1 MFGFFYMINT
11 FNEKGG
17 IVLNSLNQSVAGIK
31 GVGPKKSEILKSL
44 GIETV
49 EDLLTYYPFR
59 YDDIQE
65 KMLDEIQD
73 QEKVVLKG
81 TVLAE
86 PVVNYY
92 GYKKSRMVFR
102 MLTEQAVI
110 NVTFFNQPFLK
121 SKINANEDVAIYG
134 KWDGRRKALTGM
146 KILATQEE
154 EVDFSP
160 IYHVNKQIRQKTLV
174 DLIRQVWEMYGEELE
189 ETLPGWLLEKYRLMP
204 RGKAAYA
211 MHFPEKIEENR
222 LAKRR
227 LAFEEFF
234 IFQLKMIQLKHQETA
249 KELGKGIKYDVKA
262 LKAFIQTLPF
272 ELTPAQKRV
281 VNEICGDLRSDKHMH
296 RLLQGDVGSGKTI
309 VAAIALFAVV
319 SEGYQ
324 GALMVPTEILAEQHM
339 ESLTEV
345 FSKVGVSVGLLTS
358 STKTAERRRILA
370 ELASGELQV
379 IVGTHSLIQEEVV
392 FHDLGLVIIDEQH
405 RFGVNQRRLLREKGN
420 HADVLFMT
428 ATPIPRTLAI
438 TAYGE
443 MDVSV
448 IDELP
453 AGRIPIETRWIL
465 PKQVD
470 TVLTWLNGQ
479 LKNGQQVY
487 VICPLIEESEM
498 LDVKNATEIYEHLK
512 QFFEPNFKVALLHGK
527 MKSQEKDDIMTAFKE
542 NQTQILVS
550 TTVIEVG
557 VNVPNATTMMIMDAD
572 RFGLA
577 QLHQLR
583 GRVGRG
589 SLASYCILVANPKSD
604 QGKERMK
611 IMTETTDGFVLSQ
624 KDLEMRGPGDFFG
637 AKQSGLPEFKVGDI
651 VADEAILETA
661 RIEATELLDDPTW
674 MEKAEN
680 QSLVKALK
688 EKLEETEYFD

>member
-1 MFGFFYMINT
+1 MD
-11 FNEKGG
+11 E
-17 IVLNSLNQSVAGIK
+17 LNQSVSWLK
-31 GVGPKKSEILKSL
+31 GVGPKKSEVLNSL
-44 GIETV
+44 GIKTV
-49 EDLLTYYPFR
+49 YDLLTYYPFR

-65 KMLDEIQD
+65 KSLDEIQD

-86 PVVNYY
+86 PVVSYY
-92 GYKKSRMVFR
+92 GFKKSRLVFR
-102 MLTEQAVI
+102 MMTEQAVI
-110 NVTFFNQPFLK
+110 GVTFFNQPFLK
-121 SKINANEDVAIYG
+121 SKINASEEIAIYG

-146 KILATQEE
+146 KVLATQEE
-154 EVDFSP
+154 ELDFSP

-174 DLIRQVWEMYGEELE
+174 DLIKQTWELYGHL
-189 ETLPGWLLEKYRLMP
+189 LPENLPEWLTSKYRLMP
-204 RGKAAYA
+204 KRQAAYA
-211 MHFPEKIEENR
+211 MHFPETIEENR

-234 IFQLKMIQLKHQETA
+234 LFQLKMIQLKKQETS
-249 KELGKGIKYDVKA
+249 KDLGKSIMYDVTV
-262 LKAFIQTLPF
+262 LKEFIKTLPF
-272 ELTPAQKRV
+272 ELTGAQKRV
-281 VNEICGDLRSDKHMH
+281 VNEICADLRSQEHMH

-309 VAAIALFAVV
+309 VAAIALYAVV
-319 SEGYQ
+319 SEGLQ

-339 ESLTEV
+339 ESLTDV
-345 FSKVGVSVGLLTS
+345 FSKTDVKVGLLTS
-358 STKTAERRRILA
+358 STKTAERRQILA
-370 ELASGELQV
+370 DLASGEMDI
-379 IVGTHSLIQEEVV
+379 IVGTHSLIQDDII
-392 FHDLGLVIIDEQH
+392 FNDLSLAIIDEQH
-405 RFGVNQRRLLREKGN
+405 RFGVNQRKALREKGN
-420 HADVLFMT
+420 QADVLFMT

-443 MDVSV
+443 MDVSI

-470 TVLTWLNGQ
+470 SVLTWLNSQ

-512 QFFEPNFKVALLHGK
+512 QFFEPNFKVGLLHGK
-527 MKSQEKDDIMTAFKE
+527 MKSQEKDEIMTKFKD
-542 NQTQILVS
+542 NDMQILVS

-589 SLASYCILVANPKSD
+589 SLASYCILVASPKSD

-637 AKQSGLPEFKVGDI
+637 SKQSGLPEFKVGDI
-651 VADEAILETA
+651 VADEMILETA
-661 RIEATELLDDPTW
+661 RVEATQLIETDDW
-674 MEKAEN
+674 MNDPAN
-680 QSLVKALK
+680 AGLVTSLN
-688 EKLEETEYFD
+688 ERREESEFFD

>member
-1 MFGFFYMINT
+1 MD
-11 FNEKGG
+11 E
-17 IVLNSLNQSVAGIK
+17 LNQSVAWLK
-31 GVGPKKSEILKSL
+31 GVGPKKSEVLNSL
-44 GIETV
+44 GIKTV
-49 EDLLTYYPFR
+49 YDLLTYYPFR

-65 KMLDEIQD
+65 KSLDEIQD

-86 PVVNYY
+86 PVVSYY
-92 GYKKSRMVFR
+92 GFKKSRLVFR
-102 MLTEQAVI
+102 MMTEQAVI
-110 NVTFFNQPFLK
+110 GVTFFNQPFLK
-121 SKINANEDVAIYG
+121 SKINASEEIAIYG

-146 KILATQEE
+146 KVLATQEE
-154 EVDFSP
+154 ELDFSP

-174 DLIRQVWEMYGEELE
+174 DLIKQTWELYGHL
-189 ETLPGWLLEKYRLMP
+189 LPENLPEWLTSKYRLMP
-204 RGKAAYA
+204 KRQAAYA
-211 MHFPEKIEENR
+211 MHFPETIEENR

-234 IFQLKMIQLKHQETA
+234 LFQLKMIQLKKQETS
-249 KELGKGIKYDVKA
+249 KDLGKSIMYDVTV
-262 LKAFIQTLPF
+262 LKEFIKTLPF
-272 ELTPAQKRV
+272 ELTGAQKRV
-281 VNEICGDLRSDKHMH
+281 VNEICADLRSQEHMH

-309 VAAIALFAVV
+309 VAAIALYAVV
-319 SEGYQ
+319 SEGLQ

-339 ESLTEV
+339 ESLTDV
-345 FSKVGVSVGLLTS
+345 FSKTDVKVGLLTS
-358 STKTAERRRILA
+358 STKTAERRQILA
-370 ELASGELQV
+370 DLASGEMDI
-379 IVGTHSLIQEEVV
+379 IVGTHSLIQDDII
-392 FHDLGLVIIDEQH
+392 FNDLSLAIIDEQH
-405 RFGVNQRRLLREKGN
+405 RFGVNQRKVLREKGN
-420 HADVLFMT
+420 QADVLFMT

-443 MDVSV
+443 MDVSI

-470 TVLTWLNGQ
+470 SVLTWLNSQ

-512 QFFEPNFKVALLHGK
+512 QFFEPNFKVGLLHGK
-527 MKSQEKDDIMTAFKE
+527 MKSQEKDEIMTEFKD
-542 NQTQILVS
+542 NDMQILVS

-589 SLASYCILVANPKSD
+589 SLASYCILVASPKSD

-637 AKQSGLPEFKVGDI
+637 SKQSGLPEFKVGDI
-651 VADEAILETA
+651 VADEMILETA
-661 RIEATELLDDPTW
+661 RVEATQLIETDDW
-674 MEKAEN
+674 MNDPAN
-680 QSLVKALK
+680 AGLVTSLN
-688 EKLEETEYFD
+688 ERREESEFFD

>member
-1 MFGFFYMINT
+1 MD
-11 FNEKGG
+11 E
-17 IVLNSLNQSVAGIK
+17 LNQSVAWLK
-31 GVGPKKSEILKSL
+31 GVGPKKSEVLNSL
-44 GIETV
+44 GIKTV
-49 EDLLTYYPFR
+49 YDLLTYYPFR

-65 KMLDEIQD
+65 KSLDEIQD

-86 PVVNYY
+86 PVVSYY
-92 GYKKSRMVFR
+92 GFKKSRLVFR
-102 MLTEQAVI
+102 MMTEQAVI
-110 NVTFFNQPFLK
+110 GVTFFNQPFLK
-121 SKINANEDVAIYG
+121 SKINASEEIAIYG

-146 KILATQEE
+146 KVLATQEE
-154 EVDFSP
+154 ELDFSP

-174 DLIRQVWEMYGEELE
+174 DLIKQTWELYGHL
-189 ETLPGWLLEKYRLMP
+189 LPENLPEWLTSKYRLMP
-204 RGKAAYA
+204 KRQAAYA
-211 MHFPEKIEENR
+211 MHFPETIEENR

-234 IFQLKMIQLKHQETA
+234 LFQLKMIQLKKQETS
-249 KELGKGIKYDVKA
+249 KDLGKSIMYDVKV
-262 LKAFIQTLPF
+262 LKEFIKTLPF
-272 ELTPAQKRV
+272 ELTGAQKRV
-281 VNEICGDLRSDKHMH
+281 VNEICADLRSQEHMH

-309 VAAIALFAVV
+309 VAAIALYAVV
-319 SEGYQ
+319 SEGLQ

-339 ESLTEV
+339 ESLTDV
-345 FSKVGVSVGLLTS
+345 FSKTDVKVGLLTS
-358 STKTAERRRILA
+358 STKTAERRQILA
-370 ELASGELQV
+370 DLASGEMDI
-379 IVGTHSLIQEEVV
+379 IVGTHSLIQDDII
-392 FHDLGLVIIDEQH
+392 FNDLSLAIIDEQH
-405 RFGVNQRRLLREKGN
+405 RFGVNQRKALREKGN
-420 HADVLFMT
+420 QADVLFMT

-443 MDVSV
+443 MDVSI

-465 PKQVD
+465 PKQID
-470 TVLTWLNGQ
+470 SVLTWLNSQ

-512 QFFEPNFKVALLHGK
+512 QFFEPNFKVGLLHGK
-527 MKSQEKDDIMTAFKE
+527 MKSQEKDEIMTEFKD
-542 NQTQILVS
+542 NDMQILVS

-589 SLASYCILVANPKSD
+589 SLASYCILVASPKSD

-637 AKQSGLPEFKVGDI
+637 SKQSGLPEFKVGDI
-651 VADEAILETA
+651 VADEMILETA
-661 RIEATELLDDPTW
+661 RVEATQLIETDDW
-674 MEKAEN
+674 MNDPAN
-680 QSLVKALK
+680 AGLVTSLN
-688 EKLEETEYFD
+688 ERREESEFFD

>member
-1 MFGFFYMINT
+1 MD
-11 FNEKGG
+11 E
-17 IVLNSLNQSVAGIK
+17 LNQSVAWLK
-31 GVGPKKSEILKSL
+31 GVGPKKSEVLNSL
-44 GIETV
+44 GIKTV
-49 EDLLTYYPFR
+49 YDLLTYYPFR

-65 KMLDEIQD
+65 KSLDEIQD

-86 PVVNYY
+86 PVVSYY
-92 GYKKSRMVFR
+92 GFKKSRLVFR
-102 MLTEQAVI
+102 MMTEQAVI
-110 NVTFFNQPFLK
+110 GVTFFNQPFLK
-121 SKINANEDVAIYG
+121 SKINASEEIAIYG

-146 KILATQEE
+146 KVLATQEE
-154 EVDFSP
+154 ELDFSP

-174 DLIRQVWEMYGEELE
+174 DLIKQTWELYGHL
-189 ETLPGWLLEKYRLMP
+189 LPENLPEWLTSKYRLMP
-204 RGKAAYA
+204 KRQAAYA
-211 MHFPEKIEENR
+211 MHFPETIEENR

-234 IFQLKMIQLKHQETA
+234 LFQLKMIQLKKQETS
-249 KELGKGIKYDVKA
+249 KDLGKSIMYDVKV
-262 LKAFIQTLPF
+262 LKEFIRTLPF
-272 ELTPAQKRV
+272 ELTGAQKKV
-281 VNEICGDLRSDKHMH
+281 VNEICGDLRSQEHMH

-309 VAAIALFAVV
+309 VAAIALYAVV
-319 SEGYQ
+319 SEGLQ

-339 ESLTEV
+339 ESLTDV
-345 FSKVGVSVGLLTS
+345 FSKTDVKVGLLTS
-358 STKTAERRRILA
+358 STKTAERRQILA
-370 ELASGELQV
+370 DLASGEMDI
-379 IVGTHSLIQEEVV
+379 IVGTHSLIQDDII
-392 FHDLGLVIIDEQH
+392 FNDLSLAIIDEQH
-405 RFGVNQRRLLREKGN
+405 RFGVNQRKALREKGN
-420 HADVLFMT
+420 QADVLFMT

-443 MDVSV
+443 MDVSI

-465 PKQVD
+465 PKQID
-470 TVLTWLNGQ
+470 SVLTWLNSQ

-512 QFFEPNFKVALLHGK
+512 QFFEPNFKVGLLHGK
-527 MKSQEKDDIMTAFKE
+527 MKSQEKDEIITEFKD
-542 NQTQILVS
+542 NDMQILVS

-589 SLASYCILVANPKSD
+589 SLASYCILVASPKSD

-637 AKQSGLPEFKVGDI
+637 SKQSGLPEFKVGDI
-651 VADEAILETA
+651 VADEMILETA
-661 RIEATELLDDPTW
+661 RVEATQLIETDDW
-674 MEKAEN
+674 MNDPAN
-680 QSLVKALK
+680 AGLVTSLN
-688 EKLEETEYFD
+688 ERREESEFFD

>member
-1 MFGFFYMINT
+1 MD
-11 FNEKGG
+11 E
-17 IVLNSLNQSVAGIK
+17 LNQSVAWLK
-31 GVGPKKSEILKSL
+31 GVGPKKSEVLNSL
-44 GIETV
+44 GIKTV
-49 EDLLTYYPFR
+49 YDLLTYYPFR

-65 KMLDEIQD
+65 KSLDEIQD

-86 PVVNYY
+86 PVVSYY
-92 GYKKSRMVFR
+92 GFKKSRLVFR
-102 MLTEQAVI
+102 MMTEQAVI
-110 NVTFFNQPFLK
+110 GVTFFNQPFLK
-121 SKINANEDVAIYG
+121 SKINASEEIAIYG

-146 KILATQEE
+146 KVLATQEE
-154 EVDFSP
+154 ELDFSP

-174 DLIRQVWEMYGEELE
+174 DLIKQTWELYGHL
-189 ETLPGWLLEKYRLMP
+189 LPENLPEWLTSKYRLMP
-204 RGKAAYA
+204 KRQAAYA
-211 MHFPEKIEENR
+211 MHFPETIEENR

-234 IFQLKMIQLKHQETA
+234 LFQLKMIQLKKQETS
-249 KELGKGIKYDVKA
+249 KDLGKSIMYDVKV
-262 LKAFIQTLPF
+262 LKEFIRTLPF
-272 ELTPAQKRV
+272 ELTGAQKKV
-281 VNEICGDLRSDKHMH
+281 VNEICGDLRSQEHMH

-309 VAAIALFAVV
+309 VAAIALYAVV
-319 SEGYQ
+319 SEGLQ

-339 ESLTEV
+339 ESLTDV
-345 FSKVGVSVGLLTS
+345 FSKTDVKVGLLTS
-358 STKTAERRRILA
+358 STKTAERRQILA
-370 ELASGELQV
+370 DLASGEMDI
-379 IVGTHSLIQEEVV
+379 IVGTHSLIQDDII
-392 FHDLGLVIIDEQH
+392 FNDLSLAIIDEQH
-405 RFGVNQRRLLREKGN
+405 RFGVNQRKALREKGN
-420 HADVLFMT
+420 QADVLFMT

-443 MDVSV
+443 MDVSI

-470 TVLTWLNGQ
+470 SVLTWLNSQ

-512 QFFEPNFKVALLHGK
+512 QFFEPNFKVGLLHGK
-527 MKSQEKDDIMTAFKE
+527 MKSQEKDEIITEFKD
-542 NQTQILVS
+542 NDMQILVS

-589 SLASYCILVANPKSD
+589 SLASYCILVASPKSD

-637 AKQSGLPEFKVGDI
+637 SKQSGLPEFKVGDI
-651 VADEAILETA
+651 VADEMILETA
-661 RIEATELLDDPTW
+661 RVEATQLIETDDW
-674 MEKAEN
+674 MNDPAN
-680 QSLVKALK
+680 AGLVTSLN
-688 EKLEETEYFD
+688 ERREESEFFD

>member
-1 MFGFFYMINT
+1 MD
-11 FNEKGG
+11 E
-17 IVLNSLNQSVAGIK
+17 LNQSVAWLK
-31 GVGPKKSEILKSL
+31 GVGPKKSEVLNSL
-44 GIETV
+44 GIKTV
-49 EDLLTYYPFR
+49 YDLLTYYPFR

-65 KMLDEIQD
+65 KSLDEIQD

-86 PVVNYY
+86 PVVSYY
-92 GYKKSRMVFR
+92 GFKKSRLVFR
-102 MLTEQAVI
+102 MMTEQAVI
-110 NVTFFNQPFLK
+110 GVTFFNQPFLK
-121 SKINANEDVAIYG
+121 SKINASEEIAIYG

-146 KILATQEE
+146 KVLATQEE
-154 EVDFSP
+154 ELDFSP

-174 DLIRQVWEMYGEELE
+174 DLIKQTWELYGHL
-189 ETLPGWLLEKYRLMP
+189 LPENLPEWLTSKYRLMP
-204 RGKAAYA
+204 KRQAAYA
-211 MHFPEKIEENR
+211 MHFPETIEENR

-234 IFQLKMIQLKHQETA
+234 LFQLKMIQLKKQETS
-249 KELGKGIKYDVKA
+249 KDLGKSIMYDVTV
-262 LKAFIQTLPF
+262 LKEFIKTLPF
-272 ELTPAQKRV
+272 ELTGAQKRV
-281 VNEICGDLRSDKHMH
+281 VNEICADLRSQEHMH

-309 VAAIALFAVV
+309 VAAIALYAVV
-319 SEGYQ
+319 SEGLQ

-339 ESLTEV
+339 ESLTDV
-345 FSKVGVSVGLLTS
+345 FSKTDVKVGLLTS
-358 STKTAERRRILA
+358 STKTAERRQILA
-370 ELASGELQV
+370 DLASGEMDI
-379 IVGTHSLIQEEVV
+379 IVGTHSLIQDDII
-392 FHDLGLVIIDEQH
+392 FNDLSLAIIDEQH
-405 RFGVNQRRLLREKGN
+405 RFGVNQRKALREKGN
-420 HADVLFMT
+420 QADVLFMT

-443 MDVSV
+443 MDVSI

-470 TVLTWLNGQ
+470 SVLTWLNSQ

-512 QFFEPNFKVALLHGK
+512 QFFEPNFKVGLLHGK
-527 MKSQEKDDIMTAFKE
+527 MKSQEKDEIMTEFKD
-542 NQTQILVS
+542 NDMQILVS

-637 AKQSGLPEFKVGDI
+637 SKQSGLPEFKVGDI
-651 VADEAILETA
+651 VADEMILETA
-661 RIEATELLDDPTW
+661 RVEATQLIETDDW
-674 MEKAEN
+674 MNDPAN
-680 QSLVKALK
+680 ASLVTSLN
-688 EKLEETEYFD
+688 ERREESEFFD

>member
-1 MFGFFYMINT
+1 MD
-11 FNEKGG
+11 E
-17 IVLNSLNQSVAGIK
+17 LNQSVAWLK
-31 GVGPKKSEILKSL
+31 GVGPKKSEVLNSL
-44 GIETV
+44 GIKTV
-49 EDLLTYYPFR
+49 YDLLTYYPFR

-65 KMLDEIQD
+65 KSLDEIQD

-86 PVVNYY
+86 PVVSYY
-92 GYKKSRMVFR
+92 GFKKSRLVFR
-102 MLTEQAVI
+102 MMTEQAVI
-110 NVTFFNQPFLK
+110 GVTFFNQPFLK
-121 SKINANEDVAIYG
+121 SKINASEEIAIYG

-146 KILATQEE
+146 KVLATQEE
-154 EVDFSP
+154 ELDFSP

-174 DLIRQVWEMYGEELE
+174 DLIKQTWELYGHL
-189 ETLPGWLLEKYRLMP
+189 LPENLPEWLTSKYRLMP
-204 RGKAAYA
+204 KRQAAYA
-211 MHFPEKIEENR
+211 MHFPETIEENR

-234 IFQLKMIQLKHQETA
+234 LFQLKMIQLKKQETS
-249 KELGKGIKYDVKA
+249 KDLGKSIMYDVKV
-262 LKAFIQTLPF
+262 LKEFIKTLPF
-272 ELTPAQKRV
+272 ELTGAQKRV
-281 VNEICGDLRSDKHMH
+281 VNEICADLRSQEHMH

-309 VAAIALFAVV
+309 VAAIALYAVV
-319 SEGYQ
+319 SEGLQ

-339 ESLTEV
+339 ESLTDV
-345 FSKVGVSVGLLTS
+345 FSKTDVKVGLLTS
-358 STKTAERRRILA
+358 STKTAERRQILA
-370 ELASGELQV
+370 DLASGAMDI
-379 IVGTHSLIQEEVV
+379 IVGTHSLIQDDII
-392 FHDLGLVIIDEQH
+392 FNDLSLAIIDEQH
-405 RFGVNQRRLLREKGN
+405 RFGVNQRKALREKGN
-420 HADVLFMT
+420 QADVLFMT

-443 MDVSV
+443 MDVSI

-470 TVLTWLNGQ
+470 SVLTWLNSQ

-512 QFFEPNFKVALLHGK
+512 QFFEPNFKVGLLHGK
-527 MKSQEKDDIMTAFKE
+527 MKSQEKDEIMAEFKD
-542 NQTQILVS
+542 NDMQILVS

-589 SLASYCILVANPKSD
+589 NLASYCILVASPKSD

-637 AKQSGLPEFKVGDI
+637 SKQSGLPEFKVGDI
-651 VADEAILETA
+651 VADEMILETA
-661 RIEATELLDDPTW
+661 RVEATQLIETDDW
-674 MEKAEN
+674 MNDPAN
-680 QSLVKALK
+680 ASLVTSLN
-688 EKLEETEYFD
+688 ERREESEFFD

>member
-1 MFGFFYMINT
+1 MD
-11 FNEKGG
+11 E
-17 IVLNSLNQSVAGIK
+17 LNQSVSWLK
-31 GVGPKKSEILKSL
+31 GVGPKKSEVLNSL
-44 GIETV
+44 GIKTV
-49 EDLLTYYPFR
+49 YDLLTYYPFR

-65 KMLDEIQD
+65 KSLDEIQD

-86 PVVNYY
+86 PVVSYY
-92 GYKKSRMVFR
+92 GFKKSRLVFR
-102 MLTEQAVI
+102 MMTEQAVI
-110 NVTFFNQPFLK
+110 GVTFFNQPFLK
-121 SKINANEDVAIYG
+121 SKINASEEIAIYG

-146 KILATQEE
+146 KVLATQEE
-154 EVDFSP
+154 ELDFSP

-174 DLIRQVWEMYGEELE
+174 DLIKQTWELYGHL
-189 ETLPGWLLEKYRLMP
+189 LPENLPEWLTSKYRLMP
-204 RGKAAYA
+204 KRQAAYA
-211 MHFPEKIEENR
+211 MHFPETIEENR

-234 IFQLKMIQLKHQETA
+234 LFQLKMIQLKKQETS
-249 KELGKGIKYDVKA
+249 KDLGKSIMYDVTV
-262 LKAFIQTLPF
+262 LKEFIKTLPF
-272 ELTPAQKRV
+272 ELTGAQKRV
-281 VNEICGDLRSDKHMH
+281 VNEICADLRSQEHMH

-309 VAAIALFAVV
+309 VAAIALYAVV
-319 SEGYQ
+319 SEGLQ

-339 ESLTEV
+339 ESLTDV
-345 FSKVGVSVGLLTS
+345 FSKTDVKVGLLTS
-358 STKTAERRRILA
+358 STKTAERRQILA
-370 ELASGELQV
+370 DLASGEMDI
-379 IVGTHSLIQEEVV
+379 IVGTHSLIQDDII
-392 FHDLGLVIIDEQH
+392 FNDLSLAIIDEQH
-405 RFGVNQRRLLREKGN
+405 RFGVNQRKALREKGN
-420 HADVLFMT
+420 QADVLFMT

-443 MDVSV
+443 MNVSI

-470 TVLTWLNGQ
+470 SVLTWLNSQ

-512 QFFEPNFKVALLHGK
+512 QFFEPNFKVGLLHGK
-527 MKSQEKDDIMTAFKE
+527 MKSQEKDEIMTEFKD
-542 NQTQILVS
+542 NDMQILVS

-589 SLASYCILVANPKSD
+589 SLASYCILVASPKSD

-637 AKQSGLPEFKVGDI
+637 SKQSGLPEFKVGDI
-651 VADEAILETA
+651 VADEMILETA
-661 RIEATELLDDPTW
+661 RVEATQLIETDDW
-674 MEKAEN
+674 MNDPAN
-680 QSLVKALK
+680 AGLVTSLN
-688 EKLEETEYFD
+688 ERREESEFFD

>member
-1 MFGFFYMINT
+1 MD
-11 FNEKGG
+11 E
-17 IVLNSLNQSVAGIK
+17 LNQSVAWLK
-31 GVGPKKSEILKSL
+31 GVGPKKSEVLNSL
-44 GIETV
+44 GIKTV
-49 EDLLTYYPFR
+49 YDLLTYYPFR

-65 KMLDEIQD
+65 KSLDEIQD

-86 PVVNYY
+86 PVVSYY
-92 GYKKSRMVFR
+92 GFKKSRLVFR
-102 MLTEQAVI
+102 MMTEQAVI
-110 NVTFFNQPFLK
+110 GVTFFNQPFLK
-121 SKINANEDVAIYG
+121 SKINASEEIAIYG

-146 KILATQEE
+146 KVLATQEE
-154 EVDFSP
+154 ELDFSP

-174 DLIRQVWEMYGEELE
+174 DLIKQTWELYGHL
-189 ETLPGWLLEKYRLMP
+189 LPESLPEWLTSKYRLMP
-204 RGKAAYA
+204 KRQAAYA
-211 MHFPEKIEENR
+211 MHFPETIEENR

-234 IFQLKMIQLKHQETA
+234 LFQLKMIQLKKQETS
-249 KELGKGIKYDVKA
+249 KDLGKSIMYDVKV
-262 LKAFIQTLPF
+262 LKEFIKTLPF
-272 ELTPAQKRV
+272 ELTEAQKRV
-281 VNEICGDLRSDKHMH
+281 VNEICADLRSQEHMH

-309 VAAIALFAVV
+309 VAAIALYAVV
-319 SEGYQ
+319 SEGLQ

-339 ESLTEV
+339 ESLTDV
-345 FSKVGVSVGLLTS
+345 FSKTDVKVGLLTS
-358 STKTAERRRILA
+358 STKTAERRQILA
-370 ELASGELQV
+370 DLASGEMDI
-379 IVGTHSLIQEEVV
+379 IVGTHSLIQDDII
-392 FHDLGLVIIDEQH
+392 FNDLSLAIIDEQH
-405 RFGVNQRRLLREKGN
+405 RFGVNQRKALREKGN
-420 HADVLFMT
+420 QADVLFMT

-443 MDVSV
+443 MDVSI

-470 TVLTWLNGQ
+470 SVLTWLNSQ

-512 QFFEPNFKVALLHGK
+512 QFFEPNFKVGLLHGK
-527 MKSQEKDDIMTAFKE
+527 MKSQEKDEIMAEFKD
-542 NQTQILVS
+542 NDMKILVS

-589 SLASYCILVANPKSD
+589 SLASYCILVASPKSD

-637 AKQSGLPEFKVGDI
+637 SKQSGLPEFKVGDI
-651 VADEAILETA
+651 VADEMILETA
-661 RIEATELLDDPTW
+661 RVEATQLIETDDW
-674 MEKAEN
+674 MNDPAN
-680 QSLVKALK
+680 ASLVTSLN
-688 EKLEETEYFD
+688 ERREESEFFD

>member
-1 MFGFFYMINT
+1 MD
-11 FNEKGG
+11 E
-17 IVLNSLNQSVAGIK
+17 LNQSVAWLK
-31 GVGPKKSEILKSL
+31 GVGPKKSEVLNSL
-44 GIETV
+44 GIKTIY
-49 EDLLTYYPFR
+49 DLLTYYPFR

-65 KMLDEIQD
+65 KSLDEIQD

-86 PVVNYY
+86 PVVSYY
-92 GYKKSRMVFR
+92 GFKKSRLVFR
-102 MLTEQAVI
+102 MMTEQAVI
-110 NVTFFNQPFLK
+110 GVTFFNQPFLK
-121 SKINANEDVAIYG
+121 SKINASEEIAIYG

-146 KILATQEE
+146 KVLATQEE
-154 EVDFSP
+154 ELDFSP

-174 DLIRQVWEMYGEELE
+174 DLIKQTWELYGHL
-189 ETLPGWLLEKYRLMP
+189 LPENLPEWLTSKYRLMP
-204 RGKAAYA
+204 KRQAAYA
-211 MHFPEKIEENR
+211 MHFPETIEENR

-234 IFQLKMIQLKHQETA
+234 LFQLKMIQLKKQETS
-249 KELGKGIKYDVKA
+249 KDLGKSIMYDVKV
-262 LKAFIQTLPF
+262 LKEFIKTLPF
-272 ELTPAQKRV
+272 ELTGAQKRV
-281 VNEICGDLRSDKHMH
+281 VNEICADLRSQEHMH

-309 VAAIALFAVV
+309 VAAIALYAVV
-319 SEGYQ
+319 SEGLQ

-339 ESLTEV
+339 ESLTDV
-345 FSKVGVSVGLLTS
+345 FSKTDVKVGLLTS
-358 STKTAERRRILA
+358 STKTAERRQILA
-370 ELASGELQV
+370 DLASGEMDI
-379 IVGTHSLIQEEVV
+379 IVGTHSLIQDDII
-392 FHDLGLVIIDEQH
+392 FNDLSLAIIDEQH
-405 RFGVNQRRLLREKGN
+405 RFGVNQRKALREKGN
-420 HADVLFMT
+420 QADVLFMT

-443 MDVSV
+443 MDVSI

-470 TVLTWLNGQ
+470 SVLTWLNSQ

-498 LDVKNATEIYEHLK
+498 LDVKNAIEIYEHLK
-512 QFFEPNFKVALLHGK
+512 QFFEPNFKVGLLHGK
-527 MKSQEKDDIMTAFKE
+527 MKSQEKDEIMTEFKD
-542 NQTQILVS
+542 NDMQILVS

-589 SLASYCILVANPKSD
+589 SLASYCILVASPKSD

-637 AKQSGLPEFKVGDI
+637 SKQSGLPEFKVGDI
-651 VADEAILETA
+651 VADEMILETA
-661 RIEATELLDDPTW
+661 RVEATQLIETDDW
-674 MEKAEN
+674 MNDPAN
-680 QSLVKALK
+680 AGLVTSLN
-688 EKLEETEYFD
+688 ERREESEFFD